1 MNFGLL
7 TLRSLTFLTSSY
19 RSWSFSCPADFTT
32 VWKQLRS
39 RHQTTMSLF
48 EVMVAVRL
56 KNGSKIRI
64 FLSSFSKSINIQ
76 SGSWELPAVVK
87 NGKFSEKSSWTQ
99 IAHVLSFLLSD
110 SLNCEFFLSSLL
122 RVRLFCSNFQ
132 SFIYLRNIDLSFLQ
146 DEHLGTVLSLS
157 YNLHFC
163 FVGFLFHGVNDL
175 NFVLNFN
182 FVYQIS
188 I

>member
-1 MNFGLL
+1 M
-7 TLRSLTFLTSSY
+7 TSSY

-56 KNGSKIRI
+56 KNGSKII
-64 FLSSFSKSINIQ
+64 KNHQFSPKKYTVRLLR
-76 SGSWELPAVVK
+76 LPAVVK
-87 NGKFSEKSSWTQ
+87 DGKFSEKSSRTQ

-110 SLNCEFFLSSLL
+110 SLNSEFDILSL
-122 RVRLFCSNFQ
+122 RSRLFCSKFK
-132 SFIYLRNIDLSFLQ
+132 SFIYLRNIDLSFFQ

-175 NFVLNFN
+175 NFVINFY
-182 FVYQIS
+182 FGYQIL

>member
-1 MNFGLL
+1 M
-7 TLRSLTFLTSSY
+7 TFLTSSY

-56 KNGSKIRI
+56 KNVSEIKKKFIN
-64 FLSSFSKSINIQ
+64 FSEKQ
-76 SGSWELPAVVK
+76 KYTVRLLRLPAVVK
-87 NGKFSEKSSWTQ
+87 DGKFSEKSSRTQ

-110 SLNCEFFLSSLL
+110 SLNCEFYLISFL
-122 RVRLFCSNFQ
+122 RVSLFCLKFQ
-132 SFIYLRNIDLSFLQ
+132 SFLYLRNIDLSFLQ

-175 NFVLNFN
+175 NFVFN
-182 FVYQIS
+182 FYFIYQI
-188 I
+188 